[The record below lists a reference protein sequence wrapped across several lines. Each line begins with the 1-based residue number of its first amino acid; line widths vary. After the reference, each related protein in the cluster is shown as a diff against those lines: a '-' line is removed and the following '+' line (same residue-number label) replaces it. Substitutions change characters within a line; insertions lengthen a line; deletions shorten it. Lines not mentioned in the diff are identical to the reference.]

1 VITVFTIIYL
11 LAVLSFCYFPFDAE
25 QINLPLIII
34 FAEQISITP
43 VFVKAELIL
52 MCCFFAIV
60 TIYHAFNFVFHIL

>member
-1 VITVFTIIYL
+1 MTPYHHF
-11 LAVLSFCYFPFDAE
+11 
-25 QINLPLIII
+25 

-60 TIYHAFNFVFHIL
+60 TIHHAFNFVFSFIMIVYIFIFSPLCMIFDGIYSETFFK